1 MLWLLL
7 YKKVG
12 ALHWEFWNYVYII
25 DEFNLMRLKE
35 ALQKGSAGCDK
46 AESCGDPRNVCS
58 DQSAAD
64 FY

>member
-1 MLWLLL
+1 M
-7 YKKVG
+7 
-12 ALHWEFWNYVYII
+12 YII